1 MTRSNWMRDLKG
13 ENIFLAVH
21 SDELLRSSSKLK
33 RILKSSIG
41 ENIQVLDAYKEI
53 ANVYE
58 RFTDVIDQAFKAIK
72 EKIDAVNTN
81 CKGDKMLN
89 GIQERFSTLYKLH
102 TKDKSQIRVCGTP
115 ELTKTCR
122 SAIVRFVFRSFE
134 KNHQ

>member
-1 MTRSNWMRDLKG
+1 MCLLIITVFSG
-13 ENIFLAVH
+13 EQCGPWASFFNVVCIFTVKRYDKKQLDAWSQGREYISGCA

-41 ENIQVLDAYKEI
+41 ENIQVLDANKEI

-81 CKGDKMLN
+81 CREIK
-89 GIQERFSTLYKLH
+89 
-102 TKDKSQIRVCGTP
+102 C
-115 ELTKTCR
+115 
-122 SAIVRFVFRSFE
+122 
-134 KNHQ
+134 